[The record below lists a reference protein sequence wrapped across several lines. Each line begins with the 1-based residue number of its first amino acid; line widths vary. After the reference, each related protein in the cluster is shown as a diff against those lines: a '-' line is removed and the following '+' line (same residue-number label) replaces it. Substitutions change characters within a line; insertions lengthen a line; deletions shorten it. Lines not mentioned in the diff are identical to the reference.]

1 MIMATAIR
9 VNKIV
14 REIEEL
20 DYSSQLNILSRV
32 VNLLKKSDEKK
43 IYNLTDLK
51 GLGKEIWQNHNVDDY
66 IAKERESWD

>member
-1 MIMATAIR
+1 MATAVR

-20 DYSSQLNILSRV
+20 DYSNQLNILSRV

-51 GLGKEIWQNHNVDDY
+51 GLGKEVWQKHNVDDY
-66 IAKERESWD
+66 IAKERTSWD

>member
-1 MIMATAIR
+1 MTTTVR

-32 VNLLKKSDEKK
+32 VTLLKKSDEKK

-51 GLGKEIWQNHNVDDY
+51 GLGKEVWQKHNIDDY
-66 IAKERESWD
+66 IAKERVAWD

>member
-1 MIMATAIR
+1 MTTIVR

-20 DYSSQLNILSRV
+20 DYSNQLNILSHV

-51 GLGKEIWQNHNVDDY
+51 GLGKDIWQKYNVDDY
-66 IAKERESWD
+66 IAKERAAWD

>member
-1 MIMATAIR
+1 MATAIR